1 MNQSWKFSTNK
12 PVNFER
18 LLYSK
23 LKPLPINKGKTNFDN
38 LKVKFSYQIFQSIF
52 WIDKQH
58 ELWVTS
64 VSFLLTCFTW
74 QSVMA
79 EVSKTHP
86 ESCFFY
92 IPRKFWKSNIPLSN
106 SAYINRLPYDIPK
119 ITMPCHC
126 VQQYLSR
133 KLLKSFNGENC
144 KNKWVV
150 FLKKDIRS

>member
-1 MNQSWKFSTNK
+1 MQIWYFCRTEEQDGSMGKLRWSIKNKISQWNTKAHRTILNQSWKFSTNK

-86 ESCFFY
+86 ESF
-92 IPRKFWKSNIPLSN
+92 
-106 SAYINRLPYDIPK
+106 
-119 ITMPCHC
+119 
-126 VQQYLSR
+126 
-133 KLLKSFNGENC
+133 
-144 KNKWVV
+144 V
-150 FLKKDIRS
+150 FLYPKKVLGKQYSIL

>member
-86 ESCFFY
+86 KSFVFY
-92 IPRKFWKSNIPLSN
+92 IPRKFWESNIPLSN
-106 SAYINRLPYDIPK
+106 SAHKNRLPYDIPE
-119 ITMPCHC
+119 IIMPCHC

-133 KLLKSFNGENC
+133 KLLKSFNCENC
-144 KNKWVV
+144 KNKRVV
-150 FLKKDIRS
+150 FLEKRY